1 MDLVPAAGDES
12 SPVAVPK
19 ISVLTKKSPRKAA
32 PAECAVTLWPHQE
45 AMLAR
50 CLEIESDPAKAK
62 ICIRNKERYWDKK
75 NIPRIEAPVSIG
87 VMNDPPG
94 CGKTYA
100 VLSLIATDPTV
111 GTKDRKMNLIVVPQ
125 NIYAQWES
133 AINTM
138 FPQETSKIRTR
149 FCNVY
154 GDVTGFYR
162 SNPFREYDIVLVNDV
177 FAETLCTSINDAN
190 KKCEDP
196 VTLERRCR
204 EYLEEGERCSNCVEI
219 RRLIIDEIDGVEE
232 RLYTPVPAEM
242 VWLVSASFEYK
253 PTNGK
258 EGAAPYFGSKG
269 AGQGAIVGPYGF
281 AEADIP
287 RVFCKCDPAFVAEHL
302 KFEDPV
308 AETLVCEDNEIV
320 LFKGLVPEE
329 AMIGLNTGDRRP
341 LLKYMG
347 KTFPPRSR
355 TLLELAQLHQSD
367 LYVGSK
373 DKLDEYRK
381 TVEELESERDNDNK
395 SYTSQDDYLIHEY
408 RSHITRLEKEFY
420 KSTDLER
427 RLTAFKPS
435 DPAKTKDAV
444 FKKDI
449 CDRIRANPEHKWLIF
464 NDNAQALF
472 EASDLLKDLGI
483 RHVMLD
489 GGSAEAISK
498 AIARYK
504 NPEENIRALL
514 LNSKLE
520 GAGMN
525 LENTTHLL
533 FMHATQKRMVEQV
546 VGRAQRFGRA
556 GPLHIIGLFNKNEV
570 ENLNSLEDYRD
581 SKNKYTVEYTESCA
595 TVSDT
600 SNAIAGSAA
609 ASTSASVNGSTVEGT
624 VLKMS

>member
-1 MDLVPAAGDES
+1 MVDLVPLTGED
-12 SPVAVPK
+12 SPDVNKVPE
-19 ISVLTKKSPRKAA
+19 IPVLTKDSPRRAT
-32 PAECAVTLWPHQE
+32 PTECAVPLWPHQE

-100 VLSLIATDPTV
+100 VLSLIATDPEA

-133 AINTM
+133 AISTM

-162 SNPFREYDIVLVNDV
+162 GNPFRECDILLVNDV

-190 KKCEDP
+190 ARCEIPGTRDKK
-196 VTLERRCR
+196 CR

-219 RRLIIDEIDGVEE
+219 RRLIIDEIDGVEG

-253 PTNGK
+253 PKGKGNNGD
-258 EGAAPYFGSKG
+258 
-269 AGQGAIVGPYGF
+269 GQGAIVGPYGF
-281 AEADIP
+281 SEADIP

-308 AETLVCEDNEIV
+308 AETLMCEDNEIM
-320 LFKGLVPEE
+320 LFKDLVTDEV
-329 AMIGLNTGDRRP
+329 MIGLNTDDRRP
-341 LLKYMG
+341 LLKFMG
-347 KTFPPRSR
+347 KTFPPRSHS
-355 TLLELAQLHQSD
+355 LPALAQIYQSD
-367 LYVGSK
+367 LYAGSK

-381 TVEELESERDNDNK
+381 TVEEMEAEQENDDGK
-395 SYTSQDDYLIHEY
+395 SYTSQDDYLLNEY
-408 RSHITRLEKEFY
+408 RSHIARLEKEFY
-420 KSTDLER
+420 KSEDLKK
-427 RLTAFKPS
+427 RLEAFVPS
-435 DPAKTKDAV
+435 DPVKTKAAL
-444 FKKDI
+444 FKKEI
-449 CDRIRANPEHKWLIF
+449 CSRIQANPENKWLIF

-489 GGSAEAISK
+489 GGSADAISK

-546 VGRAQRFGRA
+546 IGRAQRFGRI
-556 GPLHIIGLFNKNEV
+556 GPLHILGLFNKNEGD
-570 ENLNSLEDYRD
+570 NLNSLEEYRD
-581 SKNKYTVEYTESCA
+581 SKNKYAVEYSESCA
-595 TVSDT
+595 AVPDT
-600 SNAIAGSAA
+600 SDAVTATVPVTAA
-609 ASTSASVNGSTVEGT
+609 TTPGTTPGT